1 MFISRRKGVICLLVF
16 GILLS
21 SMIASGQDEEEF
33 AVMKGCI
40 TQWQI
45 NAISNGPKVWLG
57 LDLNPKA
64 TWSATKGST
73 IGFEVTAIS
82 SDGDLLGNLVVGE
95 LSLDNISV
103 RETGINFALGFYPGI
118 PGILNPWIPGLI
130 TDLDFVTHELNARAQ
145 ATLLGGSFQA
155 EEPVREFLGKKLKVV
170 TFTIVQLGQNATLT
184 YDKKS
189 GLLLEADTG
198 FKDFFINIS
207 ISSTTH
213 TLEEATSIPF
223 PGGIALFSLTFFVLW
238 KRRKLRLNRK

>member
-1 MFISRRKGVICLLVF
+1 MVITRRKGIICLVAF
-16 GILLS
+16 GIMLS
-21 SMIASGQDEEEF
+21 SIIARGQDKTEF

-45 NAISNGPKVWLG
+45 NGISSGPKVWLG
-57 LDLNPKA
+57 LDLKPKT
-64 TWSATKGST
+64 TWSALNGSS
-73 IGFEVTAIS
+73 IEFEVTAIS
-82 SDGDLLGNLVVGE
+82 SDGDLLGNLVVDE

-145 ATLLGGSFQA
+145 AALLNGSFHA
-155 EEPVREFLGKKLKVV
+155 EEPVREYLGKKLKVV
-170 TFTIVQLGQNATLT
+170 IFTIVQLGQNATLV

-189 GLLLEADTG
+189 GILLEADTG
-198 FKDFFINIS
+198 FEDFFIKLS

-213 TLEEATSIPF
+213 TLAEATPIPF
-223 PGGIALFSLTFFVLW
+223 PGSLVLFSLSFLVLW
-238 KRRKLRLNRK
+238 KRRKLRHH